1 MGKPG
6 DRTVYKH
13 PDGWADKRND
23 AERPDKVYPTQQE
36 AIDAAKGH
44 SANAGGGEVTVQGR
58 DGQFRSKDTIAP
70 GNDPRSIKDK
80 EH

>member
-6 DRTVYKH
+6 DRIVYKH
-13 PDGWADKRND
+13 PDGWADRQVD
-23 AERPDKVYPTQQE
+23 ASRPAKVHPTQKAAHE
-36 AIDAAKGH
+36 ASKAH

-58 DGQFRSKDTIAP
+58 DGKFVSKDTVKK
-70 GNDPRSIKDK
+70 GNDPRTIKDT

>member
-23 AERPDKVYPTQQE
+23 ASRPDKVYPTQQA
-36 AIDAAKGH
+36 AIDAAREH
-44 SANAGGGEVTVQGR
+44 SHNAGGGEVTVQGR
-58 DGQFRSKDTIAP
+58 DGRFRSKDTVAP
-70 GNDPRSIKDK
+70 GNDPCPPRDT

>member
-13 PDGWADKRND
+13 PDGWADKAND
-23 AERPDKVYPTQQE
+23 VSRPAKIYPTQAE
-36 AIDAAKGH
+36 AERASKQR

-58 DGQFRSKDTIAP
+58 DGKFRSKDTVAP
-70 GNDPRSIKDK
+70 GDDPCPPRDT